1 MNHSLESVVRFVNLT
16 ASGLL
21 AGSLGF
27 GRTPLVPGWEQE
39 LPAGAEGKRQKPASG
54 YFNAIGPI
62 ALATSVTLVVGARES
77 GHARRTLDL
86 LSTLSL
92 AGVVAATTLGTVP
105 LNRKMS
111 AARPLDYPSDDTHA
125 LAKNWNRAN
134 ALRLALGVSAF
145 VCAVASSVI
154 RPESN
159 LRR

>member
-39 LPAGAEGKRQKPASG
+39 LPASSESKRANPASG

-62 ALATSVTLVVGARES
+62 ALATSVTLVVGSRGA
-77 GHARRTLDL
+77 GHARRTLDV

-105 LNRKMS
+105 LNRKMIS
-111 AARPLDYPSDDTHA
+111 ERPLDYPSDDTQA
-125 LAKNWNRAN
+125 LAKNWNRAH

-145 VCAVASSVI
+145 VCAVASTVI
-154 RPESN
+154 RPDGGG
-159 LRR
+159 RR